1 MYQGYYGLS
10 KDPFSITPDPQFLYF
25 TPSHKEAF
33 AAVTYGVA
41 KRRGVIVIT
50 GEVGAGKTTILRAY
64 LDQVKRDEVDCV
76 YLLDPNL
83 SFRDLLQMLLGE
95 LGHDAAE
102 RDSKWMLDW
111 LQWSLVQRFRAK
123 RNVALIIDEAHNMP
137 VETLEQLHM
146 LSSLETSKE
155 KLLQIVLVGRPEL
168 DMTLDLHSLRQLKQ
182 RIAVRAVIQPLT
194 REQSRGYLRHRIE
207 KAGGSLDETF
217 TPAAV
222 KALIKYGKGIPRTL
236 NIIAGNALIA
246 GAGAQQRPVPA
257 RIVHRVAADL
267 EGRRYR
273 PWLKWALG
281 AGVLVACSTA
291 VVLALA
297 RPGIQHSE
305 RSREARLTAPAVPVG
320 PPSPKAAPSLRNESA
335 QGSGL
340 GFRETGPTQTATPEF
355 SSQATPSP
363 AVAPPSPKEQA
374 TPAEKS
380 ENAVA
385 PTASAKQATRE
396 KPAPVEEQA
405 APSESHVAAGP
416 SPRISDQVTPSQET
430 PVRENKA
437 SEEAAEQKP
446 AKTPPARPAPEPDAG
461 ILATRV
467 VKRGDCLTKLIK
479 GVYGAAT
486 DELVQAV
493 LRRNPQIKNPD
504 VVVLGDTLIFP
515 VIGKANL
522 PQPSTR

>member
-1 MYQGYYGLS
+1 MYLGYYGLS
-10 KDPFSITPDPQFLYF
+10 KEPFSVTPDPDFLYF

-33 AAVTYGVA
+33 AAITYGVA
-41 KRRGVIVIT
+41 KRRGFIVIT
-50 GEVGAGKTTILRAY
+50 GEVGAGKTTILRAC
-64 LDQVKRDEVDCV
+64 LDQVKRQEVDCL
-76 YLLDPNL
+76 YLFDPNL
-83 SFRDLLQMLLGE
+83 SFRDLLQMLLRE

-102 RDSKWMLDW
+102 RDSAWMLDW
-111 LQWSLVQRFRAK
+111 LHWSLAQRFRAK
-123 RNVALIIDEAHNMP
+123 RNVALIIDEAQNMP
-137 VETLEQLHM
+137 LETLEQLHM

-168 DMTLDLHSLRQLKQ
+168 DKALDLHSLRQLKQ
-182 RIAVRAVIQPLT
+182 RIAVRTVIQPLT

-246 GAGAQQRPVPA
+246 GAGAQRRPVPA
-257 RIVHRVAADL
+257 RIVHGVVADH

-273 PWLKWALG
+273 PWLKWAFG
-281 AGVLVACSTA
+281 ACVLTACSAT
-291 VVLALA
+291 VILGLV
-297 RPGIQHSE
+297 RHG
-305 RSREARLTAPAVPVG
+305 APLGPLSVG
-320 PPSPKAAPSLRNESA
+320 PLSVGRPSPKAAPSLPNKPPQES
-335 QGSGL
+335 GP
-340 GFRETGPTQTATPEF
+340 GFGETSPTRSAAPEF
-355 SSQATPSP
+355 SNQP
-363 AVAPPSPKEQA
+363 

-385 PTASAKQATRE
+385 PTASTEQATSE

-405 APSESHVAAGP
+405 APSEPHVAAGP
-416 SPRISDQVTPSQET
+416 SPKISDQVTPSQEM
-430 PVRENKA
+430 PLRENKA

-446 AKTPPARPAPEPDAG
+446 GRVEIPLDLLQQQAAKTPPAQPAPEPDAD

-467 VKRGDCLTKLIK
+467 VKRGDCLTRLISE
-479 GVYGAAT
+479 VYGAAT

-504 VVVLGDTLIFP
+504 VVLLGYTLIFP
-515 VIGKANL
+515 VIDKPNL
-522 PQPSTR
+522 PHPSTP

>member
-1 MYQGYYGLS
+1 MYLGYYGLS
-10 KDPFSITPDPQFLYF
+10 KEPFSVTPGPEFLYL

-41 KRRGVIVIT
+41 KRRGFIVIT
-50 GEVGAGKTTILRAY
+50 GEVGAGKTTILRAC
-64 LDQVKRDEVDCV
+64 LDQVKREQVDCV
-76 YLLDPNL
+76 YLFDPNL
-83 SFRDLLQMLLGE
+83 SFRDLLQMLLRE

-102 RDSKWMLDW
+102 RDSAWMLDW
-111 LQWSLVQRFRAK
+111 LHWSLAQRFRAK
-123 RNVALIIDEAHNMP
+123 RNVALIIDDAQNMP
-137 VETLEQLHM
+137 VETIEQLRM
-146 LSSLETSKE
+146 LSNLETAKG

-168 DMTLDLHSLRQLKQ
+168 DKALDLHSLRQLKQ

-246 GAGAQQRPVPA
+246 GAGTQQRPVSA
-257 RIVHRVAADL
+257 RIVHEAAANL

-297 RPGIQHSE
+297 RPGIQHPE

-320 PPSPKAAPSLRNESA
+320 PPSPK
-335 QGSGL
+335 
-340 GFRETGPTQTATPEF
+340 
-355 SSQATPSP
+355 
-363 AVAPPSPKEQA
+363 EQA
-374 TPAEKS
+374 TPAEKP
-380 ENAVA
+380 ENADA
-385 PTASAKQATRE
+385 PTASTEQAASE

-405 APSESHVAAGP
+405 APSGPHVAAGP
-416 SPRISDQVTPSQET
+416 SPKISDQVTPSQET
-430 PVRENKA
+430 PLRENKA
-437 SEEAAEQKP
+437 SEEGAEQKP
-446 AKTPPARPAPEPDAG
+446 AKAPPARPAPEPDAD

-467 VKRGDCLTKLIK
+467 VKRGDCLTRMIAE
-479 GVYGAAT
+479 VYGAAT

-515 VIGKANL
+515 VIDKPNL
-522 PQPSTR
+522 PQPSTP

>member
-1 MYQGYYGLS
+1 MYLGYYGLS
-10 KDPFSITPDPQFLYF
+10 KEPFSITPDPEFLYL

-41 KRRGVIVIT
+41 KRRGFIVIT

-64 LDQVKRDEVDCV
+64 LDQVKREEVECV
-76 YLLDPNL
+76 YLFDPNL
-83 SFRDLLQMLLGE
+83 SFRDLLQMLLRE

-111 LQWSLVQRFRAK
+111 LQWSLAQRFRAK
-123 RNVALIIDEAHNMP
+123 RNVALIIDEAQNMP
-137 VETLEQLHM
+137 VETLEQLRM
-146 LSSLETSKE
+146 LSNLETAKGR
-155 KLLQIVLVGRPEL
+155 LLQIVLVGRPEL
-168 DMTLDLHSLRQLKQ
+168 DKTLDLHSLRQLKQ

-236 NIIAGNALIA
+236 NIIARNALIA
-246 GAGAQQRPVPA
+246 GAGAQRRPVPA
-257 RIVHRVAADL
+257 RIVHGVVADL

-281 AGVLVACSTA
+281 AGVLLACSTA
-291 VVLALA
+291 VVLALV

-305 RSREARLTAPAVPVG
+305 RSREARLTAPAVPVS
-320 PPSPKAAPSLRNESA
+320 PPSPKA
-335 QGSGL
+335 
-340 GFRETGPTQTATPEF
+340 
-355 SSQATPSP
+355 
-363 AVAPPSPKEQA
+363 QA
-374 TPAEKS
+374 TPAKKS

-385 PTASAKQATRE
+385 PTASTEQAASE

-405 APSESHVAAGP
+405 APSVPHVAAGP
-416 SPRISDQVTPSQET
+416 SPKISDQVTPSQET
-430 PVRENKA
+430 PLRENKA

-446 AKTPPARPAPEPDAG
+446 AKTPPAQPAPEPDAD
-461 ILATRV
+461 ILTTRV
-467 VKRGDCLTKLIK
+467 VKRGDCLTKLIRE
-479 GVYGAAT
+479 VYGAAT

-493 LRRNPQIKNPD
+493 LRRNPRIKNPD
-504 VVVLGDTLIFP
+504 VVVLGETLIFP
-515 VIGKANL
+515 VIDKAHL
-522 PQPSTR
+522 PRPENP